1 MALVFREM
9 EYERLLFTCI
19 DSVFELHDICGI
31 KVYRNKIKLLVFILA
46 REAATSR

>member
-1 MALVFREM
+1 MALVFREI

-19 DSVFELHDICGI
+19 DSVFELHEMCGI
-31 KVYRNKIKLLVFILA
+31 RLYRNKIEQLVFILA